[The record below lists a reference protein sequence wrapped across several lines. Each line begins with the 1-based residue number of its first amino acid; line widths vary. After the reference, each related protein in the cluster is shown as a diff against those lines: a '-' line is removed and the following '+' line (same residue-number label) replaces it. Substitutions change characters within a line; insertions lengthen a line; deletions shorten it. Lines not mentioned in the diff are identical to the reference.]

1 MHYVFACAMP
11 LHRMERHCSFDKIS
25 LVFQDPAHLSHPPR
39 SLFLGIP
46 SHCPVKGRNPSP
58 SPVFLMYLVHT
69 TLWLTTLWHFHFIFC
84 VCLPNY
90 YEFFEAR
97 RMSYLLLCLQGLA
110 QYLTQSKRERKEAKT
125 YWETALEEKWVE
137 TGGNLSLLTSQH
149 FQEEGSDAPI

>member
-1 MHYVFACAMP
+1 MS
-11 LHRMERHCSFDKIS
+11 LHVLCPSIEWRDVVHLIKS
-25 LVFQDPAHLSHPPR
+25 HLSFRTQLTYHI
-39 SLFLGIP
+39 LQEVFFWAFLP
-46 SHCPVKGRNPSP
+46 HCPVKGRNPSP

-69 TLWLTTLWHFHFIFC
+69 TLWITALWHFHFIFC

-149 FQEEGSDAPI
+149 FQEEGSDTPI